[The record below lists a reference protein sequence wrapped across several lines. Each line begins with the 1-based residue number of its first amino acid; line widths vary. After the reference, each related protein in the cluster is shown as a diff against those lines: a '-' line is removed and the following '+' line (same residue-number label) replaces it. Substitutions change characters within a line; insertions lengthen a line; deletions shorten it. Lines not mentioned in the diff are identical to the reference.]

1 MRSTVRERTPVAEG
15 RNRWMK
21 TRPSLPARC
30 RQSLLRL
37 IRIASD
43 ANLNES
49 RHYTCYDLHV
59 PGTVDGEDV
68 KLQRPT
74 PLKEERRRW
83 LGSFTRSGTLSTWVE
98 TTRKRRTSTGLRRAR
113 TSTTKESNTSTT
125 KGSNTRVKEASST
138 K

>member
-1 MRSTVRERTPVAEG
+1 MRSTVRERTRVTEG

-74 PLKEERRRW
+74 PLSI
-83 LGSFTRSGTLSTWVE
+83 LDITFLTLLL
-98 TTRKRRTSTGLRRAR
+98 LR
-113 TSTTKESNTSTT
+113 TTKLPFFLSAKS
-125 KGSNTRVKEASST
+125 GLSIMLLPGGPAYPFHPHHQI
-138 K
+138 